1 MKLSNA
7 KRFQKQ
13 VRREDGKKI
22 KRNKSWPILVD
33 MSNLLTLN
41 MTLSFIK
48 LIFENCAAELRRK
61 STQTVL
67 TLLKQLKVSL
77 QFCIAA

>member
-1 MKLSNA
+1 MLKDYRNKLEERME
-7 KRFQKQ
+7 KEK
-13 VRREDGKKI
+13 

-61 STQTVL
+61 STQTVF
-67 TLLKQLKVSL
+67 TL
-77 QFCIAA
+77 F

>member
-1 MKLSNA
+1 MKRSNA
-7 KRFQKQ
+7 ERLQKQ
-13 VRREDGKKI
+13 VRREGGKRI

-33 MSNLLTLN
+33 MFNLLTLN

-61 STQTVL
+61 STQTVF
-67 TLLKQLKVSL
+67 TL
-77 QFCIAA
+77 F